1 MTEKTFENTI
11 KEIYYLDGEGGTDAF
26 NSLMEI
32 WEKTSLDKQKVK
44 DAIDEKLK
52 QFDKDNSNEWVEWSI
67 YLMLIDLKK
76 ELGLDK

>member
-1 MTEKTFENTI
+1 
-11 KEIYYLDGEGGTDAF
+11 
-26 NSLMEI
+26 MEI